1 MTKKI
6 KIKYARS
13 VIGRNKK
20 QKETV
25 KCLGFTKLN
34 QVREIVDTPSARGMI
49 NKVFDLVEIVHQK
62 APSAVLL

>member
-6 KIKYARS
+6 KIKYVRS
-13 VIGRNKK
+13 AIGRHKR

-34 QVREIVDTPSARGMI
+34 QVKEIVDTPSSRGMI
-49 NKVFDLVEIVHQK
+49 NKVFDLVEIVGE
-62 APSAVLL
+62 